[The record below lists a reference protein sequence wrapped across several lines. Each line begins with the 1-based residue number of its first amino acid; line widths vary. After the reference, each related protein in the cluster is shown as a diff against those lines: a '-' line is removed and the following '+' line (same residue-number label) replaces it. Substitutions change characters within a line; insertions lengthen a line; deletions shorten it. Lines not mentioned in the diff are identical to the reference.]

1 MGRVKYTL
9 QLIKDLR
16 RDMEEIK
23 LMQRTICAGLKGLF
37 NFQKPMI
44 QRIACGDEVDAEILE
59 ILYEGGSRG
68 VLPKDVSAR
77 LGSYGV
83 RRHQVTRRIQ
93 RMNRRMEKEIGE
105 RLVEKRG
112 WHWALTAS
120 GSRCGVRRKKMKSR
134 RSHKGVPLSRCKY
147 CKKWIPNIF
156 HKYHETVQCLE
167 TRRRRGVPWLNLPRV
182 QPAPPRPRDPLQKR
196 LFEVAGVSRD

>member
-1 MGRVKYTL
+1 MMETTTESVQTPRKRRPQEAKVGRIKYTL

-16 RDMEEIK
+16 KDMEEIK

-44 QRIACGDEVDAEILE
+44 QRVACGDEVDQEILE
-59 ILYEGGSRG
+59 ILYEAGSRG
-68 VLPKDVSAR
+68 VLPKDVSFR
-77 LGSYGV
+77 LGSYNV

-112 WHWALTAS
+112 WHWALTGFGLKVWGKEDGEDVGADS
-120 GSRCGVRRKKMKSR
+120 WE
-134 RSHKGVPLSRCKY
+134 KG
-147 CKKWIPNIF
+147 
-156 HKYHETVQCLE
+156 
-167 TRRRRGVPWLNLPRV
+167 
-182 QPAPPRPRDPLQKR
+182 
-196 LFEVAGVSRD
+196 EVKGE